1 MISLKISKEVWA
13 LKESFNISRVSMTQ
27 SYILK
32 VELSDGEHTGRGECE
47 PHESEP
53 LIMDEVE
60 QIIEGLRRKIE
71 QGLSRAQLNTLLPA
85 GPARNAID
93 CALWDLEAK
102 QSGQRAWQLAGLALD
117 QPLETAYT
125 IGLGSVESMA
135 KKAAKYKDRALLKIK
150 LNHENNL
157 EILQAIRAQAP
168 DSVLIVDA
176 NEAWT
181 FEQLT
186 ELSEPFAALGVALI
200 EQPLP
205 AGKDQA
211 LADYRGSVPL
221 CADESCLDRHSL
233 SDVKQ
238 RYSFINI
245 KLDKTGGL
253 TEALLLANEAKALG
267 LRIMVGCMTGTS
279 LAMAPAM
286 LIGAMA
292 EFCDLDGP
300 LLLAEDRNPGL
311 VYQASNVHQPQPAT
325 WG

>member
-1 MISLKISKEVWA
+1 
-13 LKESFNISRVSMTQ
+13 
-27 SYILK
+27 
-32 VELSDGEHTGRGECE
+32 
-47 PHESEP
+47 
-53 LIMDEVE
+53 
-60 QIIEGLRRKIE
+60 
-71 QGLSRAQLNTLLPA
+71 LLPA

-102 QSGQRAWQLAGLALD
+102 RSGQRAWHNAGIALE
-117 QPLETAYT
+117 QSLETAYT
-125 IGLGSVESMA
+125 IGLDSAEIMGA
-135 KKAAKYKDRALLKIK
+135 KAAKYQHRALLKLK
-150 LNHENNL
+150 LGHQNSL
-157 EILQAIRAQAP
+157 ELVEAVRSQAP
-168 DSVLIVDA
+168 NSTLIVDA

-181 FEQLT
+181 FEQLS
-186 ELSEPFAALGVALI
+186 ELAEPLAALGVVLI

-205 AGKDQA
+205 AGQDQA

-221 CADESCLDRHSL
+221 CADESCLDRNSL
-233 SDVKQ
+233 AAVKQ

-253 TEALLLANEAKALG
+253 TEALLLADEAKSLG

-286 LIGAMA
+286 LIGSMA

-300 LLLAEDRNPGL
+300 LLLAEDRSPGL
-311 VYQASNVHQPQPAT
+311 VYHASNVHRPESAT